1 MILLNVSEKKQ
12 YLLEGYKMISFD
24 GKSLF
29 TNFSLEE
36 TIAVILREVYDK
48 SKIKLISQ
56 GRQ

>member
-1 MILLNVSEKKQ
+1 
-12 YLLEGYKMISFD
+12 MISFD

-48 SKIKLISQ
+48 SKIKLISP